1 MLLDLEKFRD
11 DVFKITYKL
20 SERLTD
26 EQIKK
31 LSFVRERLVELY
43 QQNLVKINHSVL
55 EIICASELIR
65 HGYLVNVE
73 ERLSDILVCDIV
85 YQRRVC
91 GQWFSLQ
98 IKLTATF

>member
-1 MLLDLEKFRD
+1 MDLEKFCG
-11 DVFKITYKL
+11 DVFKITDRL

-43 QQNLVKINHSVL
+43 KQNLVKINHSVL

-65 HGYLVNVE
+65 CGYVVNVE
-73 ERLSDILVCDIV
+73 ERLSDILACDI
-85 YQRRVC
+85 
-91 GQWFSLQ
+91 F
-98 IKLTATF
+98 AT